1 MNEKI
6 EELKNKIKE
15 LAEKVYKEIGP
26 FGFIK
31 EGEYEAALAYEF
43 RKAGLK
49 YLEQL
54 QVNIMYEDQILKGG
68 KIDFI
73 IFDEKEENGIIVE
86 LKTQEDI
93 TGEYLHQLLKY
104 FEAIKSEKSG
114 FPKFLSEK
122 IKGGIVLNWK
132 INKPI
137 KNVLLEEFE
146 KKEQKEVEPPVEK
159 FKEFKDIVEIV
170 EISLPIEK
178 KRKK

>member
-1 MNEKI
+1 MMVI

-15 LAEKVYKEIGP
+15 LAEKVYKDIGP
-26 FGFIK
+26 FGFIDEPK
-31 EGEYEAALAYEF
+31 YEVALAYEF

-54 QVNIMYEDQILKGG
+54 QVNIMYEDQIVKEG
-68 KIDFI
+68 KVDFI
-73 IFDEKEENGIIVE
+73 VFDENEEIGILVE
-86 LKTQEDI
+86 LKAKEDI

-146 KKEQKEVEPPVEK
+146 KKEEKEIEPPVEK

-170 EISLPIEK
+170 EISLPKEK